1 MILILDL
8 ARGMLRRRRRQT
20 LVSVSGVA
28 LGVAFFIAIAALMRG
43 FQGYFISQ
51 IIDVAP
57 HVTIKDEPRDP
68 APQPAVIARPE
79 AAVEVQG
86 VRPRDT
92 VRGIRAAGD
101 KIAMLEAME
110 GVAAAP
116 VLQGQ
121 ALLRYGARDVSASL
135 TGIDPARHRRVSR
148 IEKDMIAGRLEDLR
162 ASANAIILGDG
173 LARRL
178 GVAPGE
184 TITAIS
190 PAGVVL
196 SMKVVG
202 LFRTGIQTVDQ
213 ASGLVLLT
221 V

>member
-1 MILILDL
+1 
-8 ARGMLRRRRRQT
+8 
-20 LVSVSGVA
+20 
-28 LGVAFFIAIAALMRG
+28 
-43 FQGYFISQ
+43 
-51 IIDVAP
+51 
-57 HVTIKDEPRDP
+57 
-68 APQPAVIARPE
+68 
-79 AAVEVQG
+79 
-86 VRPRDT
+86 
-92 VRGIRAAGD
+92 
-101 KIAMLEAME
+101 
-110 GVAAAP
+110 
-116 VLQGQ
+116 
-121 ALLRYGARDVSASL
+121 
-135 TGIDPARHRRVSR
+135 
-148 IEKDMIAGRLEDLR
+148 MIAGRLEDLR